1 MIVGNGLLANAFRPQ
16 FGDEPSVLIYAAG
29 VSDST
34 CRDASSF
41 DRERALLETTIA
53 NSDAQRHVYFS
64 SCALSD
70 PHSQMTPYLL
80 HKQRMEMLVVA
91 AGGLVL
97 RLPQVV
103 GRTGN
108 PKTLTNFL
116 YDSIV
121 NRRQFTVWKH
131 AQRNLI
137 DIDDVA
143 AIGTRIIASPPAAQS
158 AISIAAPHSTPMLQ
172 IVEAFERVLGI
183 KANYQLDHRGDPLE
197 LDTAMAQEVADRLEI
212 DMGPGY
218 LERVIRKYYGPE

>member
-1 MIVGNGLLANAFRPQ
+1 MIVGNGLLANAFRPN
-16 FGDEPSVLIYAAG
+16 FEDEPSVLIYAAG

-34 CRDASSF
+34 CQDSNSF
-41 DRERALLETTIA
+41 DRERYLLETTLA
-53 NSDAQRHVYFS
+53 ESTARRRVYFS
-64 SCALSD
+64 SCALAD
-70 PHSQMTPYLL
+70 PHSHMTPYLL
-80 HKQRMEMLVVA
+80 HKQRMEMLVIE

-108 PKTLTNFL
+108 PKTLTNFI
-116 YDSIV
+116 YDCIV
-121 NRRQFTVWKH
+121 HGRRFTVWKT

-143 AIGTRIIASPPAAQS
+143 AIGTRIILAPPEAPS
-158 AISIAAPHSTPMLQ
+158 AISIAAPHSTPMLL

-183 KANYQLDHRGDPLE
+183 KGNYQLDDRGDPLE
-197 LDTAMAQEVADRLEI
+197 LDTELAQKVAGQLEI

-218 LERVIRKYYGPE
+218 LESVIRKYYGPE